1 VIATQEEPNV
11 RERIKAGPGSFNG
24 LRPLSFGAAME
35 DRRCPRCSS
44 DEVLR
49 VVYGLPSEE
58 MIEES
63 IAGRVLLGGCVVWP
77 EAPDWQCVVCG
88 HEWRGDEARL

>member
-1 VIATQEEPNV
+1 
-11 RERIKAGPGSFNG
+11 
-24 LRPLSFGAAME
+24 ME

-63 IAGRVLLGGCVVWP
+63 IAGRVLLGGCAVWP
-77 EAPDWQCVVCG
+77 ESPDWQCVACG
-88 HEWRGDEARL
+88 HEWRERVARR

>member
-1 VIATQEEPNV
+1 
-11 RERIKAGPGSFNG
+11 
-24 LRPLSFGAAME
+24 LGAAME

-63 IAGRVLLGGCVVWP
+63 IAGRVLLGGCAVWP

-88 HEWRGDEARL
+88 HEWRADEARL

>member
-1 VIATQEEPNV
+1 V
-11 RERIKAGPGSFNG
+11 RNRPDPSLLTHTRG
-24 LRPLSFGAAME
+24 LRPLSLGAAME

-63 IAGRVLLGGCVVWP
+63 IAGRVLLFWLRSVARGSRL
-77 EAPDWQCVVCG
+77 AVCG
-88 HEWRGDEARL
+88 LRPRVARR